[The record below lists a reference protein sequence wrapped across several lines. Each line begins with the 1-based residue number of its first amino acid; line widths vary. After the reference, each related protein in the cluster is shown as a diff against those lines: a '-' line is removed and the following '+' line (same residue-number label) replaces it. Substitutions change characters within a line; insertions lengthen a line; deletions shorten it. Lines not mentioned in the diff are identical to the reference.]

1 MEVEA
6 EYSFAVAF
14 DHKAAT
20 VGRADHKA
28 ATVGRAWAKAAT
40 VGRAWA
46 KAATVGRAW
55 AANVRFFRPRW
66 RDQRSRLYGDD
77 VANTCDV
84 NVYG

>member
-14 DHKAAT
+14 
-20 VGRADHKA
+20 DHKA

-46 KAATVGRAW
+46 KAATVGRA
-55 AANVRFFRPRW
+55 
-66 RDQRSRLYGDD
+66 LYGDD